1 MRHEHRIARAA
12 SLALRLLEPLAVALQ
27 IAETKWVGDGL
38 RQLDGREFGFVK
50 EQCETLLRRHAQMGV
65 AIATDE
71 EIGLKIAAEKH
82 LAAIRA
88 FLPKILRHFRLR
100 SNDGADLRQDEIRQP
115 VHRAVSFC
123 RAWRT
128 PSAKARTSA
137 STAPT
142 RVGSAFPAESR
153 EAAMRSTSA
162 EPTTAASATRAT
174 SCACAGVRMPK
185 PTATGKVV
193 CRFSLAT
200 AAVTLCAAADFVPV
214 MPATET

>member
-12 SLALRLLEPLAVALQ
+12 SLALRLLKPLAVALQ
-27 IAETKWVGDGL
+27 IAETKRVGNRLG
-38 RQLDGREFGFVK
+38 QLDGREFCLVE
-50 EQCETLLRRHAQMGV
+50 EQCETLLRRHTQMSV
-65 AIATDE
+65 AIAADE
-71 EIGLKIAAEKH
+71 VTRFEVAAEEH

-88 FLPKILRHFRLR
+88 FLPKIFRHFRLR
-100 SNDGADLRQDEIRQP
+100 SNDGADLGQDEIRQP
-115 VHRAVSFC
+115 VHRAGSFC

-128 PSAKARTSA
+128 PWAKACTSA

-142 RVGSAFPAESR
+142 SVGIALPSESS

-193 CRFSLAT
+193 CRFSRAT
-200 AAVTLCAAADFVPV
+200 AAVTVSAAADFVP
-214 MPATET
+214 